1 MVPPPWQR
9 ALHAAGKRL
18 DNRNMRRRPASPKRL
33 PAYAL
38 YGETHRGSLAA
49 PDHLHCESIA
59 ERSRLHGWEIR
70 PHHHDALFQLLLIE
84 HGAAQVLLEGRQHLL
99 QGPAVVTVP
108 ALAAHGFRFAPAVQ
122 GLVFTIAEQHLAA
135 LLQPHGGL
143 REAVM
148 CARAAPLPPTDASLQ
163 AAAATLR
170 DEALGSAPWRAAA
183 LDAGLLRLAVA
194 LARLAAPDLRVV
206 VPLLPPRAQVHVQ
219 RLRALVEAQYRQQP
233 TVAALAAQ
241 LGITPTQLNRAC
253 RQVLGHP
260 ALAVLHGRLLQQ
272 AQRELAYTNLS
283 VKQIGIEL
291 GFSDAAYF
299 TRFFRRHGGHTPS
312 GWRAACVRL

>member
-1 MVPPPWQR
+1 MVRLPQAQ

-18 DNRNMRRRPASPKRL
+18 DNRNMRRSPRPKRL

-38 YGETHRGSLAA
+38 YGEPRQPGAA
-49 PDHLHCESIA
+49 PLDHLHCESIA

-70 PHHHDALFQLLLIE
+70 PHHHDALFQLLVIE
-84 HGAAQVLLEGRQHLL
+84 HGAAQVLLEGQQHLL

-108 ALAAHGFRFAPAVQ
+108 ALAAHGFRFAPDVQ
-122 GLVFTIAEQHLAA
+122 GVVFTIAELHLAA
-135 LLQPHGGL
+135 LLQPHAGLHAALLRPRALVLPAGDGG
-143 REAVM
+143 V
-148 CARAAPLPPTDASLQ
+148 Q
-163 AAAATLR
+163 AAAAVLR
-170 DEALGSAPWRAAA
+170 DEALGSGAWRAAA

-194 LARLAAPDLRVV
+194 LARQAAPAPRALA
-206 VPLLPPRAQVHVQ
+206 PLLPPRAQAHVQ

-233 TVAALAAQ
+233 AVATLAAQ

-283 VKQIGIEL
+283 IKQIGIEL

-312 GWRAACVRL
+312 DWRAACMRL